1 MRGALFHNTIA
12 EQAKAIFARHN
23 WQVHTEYRYCTN
35 GTTTYLDLLA
45 VRADCRIACEVE
57 TTARHAVDNAAK
69 ALAAGI
75 PLWVIV
81 PSRRLRRQVE
91 RKLASLGISGNPKVV
106 KVLLLCQLETE
117 VMRFWKSSF
126 SKE

>member
-12 EQAKAIFARHN
+12 EQAKAIFIRHG
-23 WQVHTEYRYCTN
+23 WQVHTEYRYRNN
-35 GTTTYLDLLA
+35 GTTTYLDLFA
-45 VRADCRIACEVE
+45 ARADYEIACEVE

-81 PSRRLRRQVE
+81 PSRRLRRQIE
-91 RKLASLGISGNPKVV
+91 RNLASSGICGNGKAV
-106 KVLLLCQLETE
+106 KILLLCQLEAE
-117 VMRFWKSSF
+117 VVNYQKSLF
-126 SKE
+126 LKE